1 VAHDSASWTVAFIL
15 VMQLTEVAEERRTVC
30 LTVSPALQIAT
41 PLKTAVIAEANNIW
55 RPLSVGVGL
64 PEEFDNVCSRPILVK
79 SDLEARPEDG
89 GGETA
94 IAWVP
99 FVAGRARQ
107 VIFVRVDRARML
119 IDAFSPGIR
128 PPGLTD
134 LLLAKLLGRTL
145 AHERSGLIRRA
156 LSPARRAARSP
167 VRLYAQRA
175 ATRPTLRASGL

>member
-1 VAHDSASWTVAFIL
+1 
-15 VMQLTEVAEERRTVC
+15 
-30 LTVSPALQIAT
+30 
-41 PLKTAVIAEANNIW
+41 
-55 RPLSVGVGL
+55 
-64 PEEFDNVCSRPILVK
+64 VK
-79 SDLEARPEDG
+79 SDLEARPEDE
-89 GGETA
+89 GGEAA
-94 IAWVP
+94 IARVS

-134 LLLAKLLGRTL
+134 LLVAKLLGRTL
-145 AHERSGLIRRA
+145 AHELGHVLLNSLAHERSGLSRA